1 MHTLKF
7 SEKKLQHIV
16 IDKEYAEILQVE
28 KKNKITVI
36 PQ

>member
-7 SEKKLQHIV
+7 SEKKLQH